1 MMMMTYMTKCMYVT
15 RNHHFLNLHQSE
27 VCLFVLSSQVELSAR
42 GVKRDVEKKTN
53 IPT

>member
-1 MMMMTYMTKCMYVT
+1 MTKCMYVR

-42 GVKRDVEKKTN
+42 RVKRDVEKKQ
-53 IPT
+53 IFPPKLH